1 VCYEG
6 DHFKEKGA
14 LPVLRSLV
22 SVFDV
27 GSVVERSS
35 CIEVETFVEKLP
47 TSVATVVE
55 TGKIR

>member
-1 VCYEG
+1 MCYEG

-22 SVFDV
+22 SVSDV

-35 CIEVETFVEKLP
+35 SIEEETFVEKLA
-47 TSVATVVE
+47 TSVAMEVE